1 MKKVKKTVVYKQATA
16 IFYNSATQE
25 MITETVS
32 SAVKTVKQIAKEIAK
47 NRGLTIVDIQKLPD
61 VTTTYEMNLSDFI
74 ENAKEI

>member
-1 MKKVKKTVVYKQATA
+1 MKKVKKTVVYKQATV

-32 SAVKTVKQIAKEIAK
+32 SAVKTVRQIAKEIAK